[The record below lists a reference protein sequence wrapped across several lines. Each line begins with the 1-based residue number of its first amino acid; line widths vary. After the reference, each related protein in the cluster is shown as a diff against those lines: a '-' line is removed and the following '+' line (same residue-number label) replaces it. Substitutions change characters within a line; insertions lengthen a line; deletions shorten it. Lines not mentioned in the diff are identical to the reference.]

1 MFSQAI
7 SILLCTLLVSF
18 SVFANEGGE
27 EKKEGGGGEHGGAP
41 AAPVQERRTTEA
53 SYNEVLAKV
62 SALETKVHSAEA
74 EIEKLIEEKQHTKD
88 PKRAQ
93 EIIAQMV
100 KLHHEMEKNAKEYD
114 QQRSLLK
121 YRYPE
126 KAGAE
131 KREYERLEVKSLD
144 EMEDAMSLSSS
155 VNKTLKKVRRQY
167 VAPDES
173 AIVKKEAKSGKKKN
187 GETANPDLAA
197 PVILKK

>member
-7 SILLCTLLVSF
+7 SVLVCSLLVSF
-18 SVFANEGGE
+18 SLFANEAPA
-27 EKKEGGGGEHGGAP
+27 EKKEGDAP

-62 SALETKVHSAEA
+62 SALEAKVHSAEA

-93 EIIAQMV
+93 EIITQMV
-100 KLHHEMEKNAKEYD
+100 TLHHEMKKNVKEYD

-126 KAGAE
+126 KSGAE

-173 AIVKKEAKSGKKKN
+173 TAGKKEARSGKKKN
-187 GETANPDLAA
+187 GEAVTPDLAA